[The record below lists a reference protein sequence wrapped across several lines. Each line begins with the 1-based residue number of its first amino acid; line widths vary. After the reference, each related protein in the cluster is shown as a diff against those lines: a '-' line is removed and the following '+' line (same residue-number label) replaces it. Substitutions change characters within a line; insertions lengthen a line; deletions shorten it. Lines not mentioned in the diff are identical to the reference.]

1 MVEQAGNTGIV
12 YILSN
17 VAMPGYLKI
26 GQTSGDSP
34 EDVVRR
40 MGELYRAT
48 GVPRPFNCEYAAV
61 VADPH
66 EVEQKLLYGLGDF
79 RVNPNR
85 EFLEG
90 IDPIRVKKLLQL
102 SAIIEEVTPGETGV
116 GYAEPATHDK
126 PPKAERFTFQMV
138 GIPVGETL
146 EWADDPE
153 KKCRVL
159 DGRTHV
165 EYEGDTYSLYPLSAH
180 LKGWSNA
187 QGSKYWL
194 YEGETLQERRN
205 RLESS
210 GDDGD

>member
-12 YILSN
+12 YVLSN

-26 GQTSGDSP
+26 GQTSGDSSD
-34 EDVVRR
+34 DVVRR
-40 MGELYRAT
+40 MGELYNHT
-48 GVPRPFNCEYAAV
+48 GVPRPFDCEYAAV
-61 VADPH
+61 VGDYQK
-66 EVEQKLLYGLGDF
+66 VEQTILYAFDHL
-79 RVNPNR
+79 RVNPRR

-90 IDPIRVKKLLQL
+90 IDPIRVRAILQL
-102 SAIIEEVTPGETGV
+102 HAIKEVTPEATGIE
-116 GYAEPATHDK
+116 YSEQSIQDK

-138 GIPVGETL
+138 GIPVGATL
-146 EWADDPE
+146 EWADDSE
-153 KKCRVL
+153 KKCTVL
-159 DGRTHV
+159 DGRTRV
-165 EYEGDTYSLYPLSAH
+165 EYEGGIYLLYPLSAH

-210 GDDGD
+210 GDEGD

>member
-12 YILSN
+12 YVLSN

-102 SAIIEEVTPGETGV
+102 SAIIEEVTPGAIGV
-116 GYAEPATHDK
+116 GPDEPPSQDK
-126 PPKAERFTFQMV
+126 PPKSEKFTFEMV
-138 GIPVGETL
+138 GIEVGETL
-146 EWADDPE
+146 EWADDSTRTC
-153 KKCRVL
+153 KVVNRKNRVGYE
-159 DGRTHV
+159 DQ
-165 EYEGDTYSLYPLSAH
+165 EYTLSRLSAN
-180 LKGWSNA
+180 LKGWTSA
-187 QGSKYWL
+187 QGSRYWL
-194 YEGETLQERRN
+194 YQGETLQERRE

-210 GDDGD
+210 GDEGD

>member
-26 GQTSGDSP
+26 GHVDGTSP

-40 MGELYRAT
+40 MGELYHT
-48 GVPRPFNCEYAAV
+48 GVPRPFDCEYAAV
-61 VADPH
+61 VADH
-66 EVEQKLLYGLGDF
+66 HAVERTLLYGLGDF

-90 IDPIRVKKLLQL
+90 IDPIRVKTLLQL
-102 SAIIEEVTPGETGV
+102 STIIEEVTPRAIGAGPD
-116 GYAEPATHDK
+116 EPPNQDK
-126 PPKAERFTFQMV
+126 PPKAEKFTFEMV
-138 GIPVGETL
+138 GIEVGETL
-146 EWADDPE
+146 EWADDSTRT
-153 KKCRVL
+153 CRVIN
-159 DGRTHV
+159 RRNRV
-165 EYEGDTYSLYPLSAH
+165 EYEEQEYTLSRLSAN
-180 LKGWSNA
+180 LKGWTSA
-187 QGSKYWL
+187 QGSRYWL
-194 YEGETLQERRN
+194 YQGETLQERRE

>member
-26 GQTSGDSP
+26 GHVDGTTP

-40 MGELYRAT
+40 MGELYRHT
-48 GVPRPFNCEYAAV
+48 GVPRPFDCEYAAV
-61 VADPH
+61 VADH
-66 EVEQKLLYGLGDF
+66 HTVERTLFRGLGDF

-90 IDPIRVKKLLQL
+90 IDPIRVKTLLQL
-102 SAIIEEVTPGETGV
+102 SAIIEEVTPGKTGV

-138 GIPVGETL
+138 DIPVEEIL
-146 EWADDPE
+146 EWADDTTQT
-153 KKCRVL
+153 CRVVNL
-159 DGRTHV
+159 KNRV
-165 EYEGDTYSLYPLSAH
+165 EYKGEEFTLSRLSAN
-180 LKGWSNA
+180 LKGWASA
-187 QGSKYWL
+187 QGSRYWI
-194 YEGETLQERRN
+194 YQDETLQERRE
-205 RLESS
+205 RLESA